1 MTTSKLAAEWHSSTC
16 AYCLEIVEAVDQGEP
31 AEALFFAPCCTAK
44 FHLRCVSTHA
54 AHAAGSAF
62 RCPLCRSGSAFRDQA
77 SRNGISAHSWERVTA
92 TTAATAVSSP
102 EADVSSALAAHAA
115 SGDLGPL
122 LDVSFHER
130 SGAEIA
136 RLGGVS
142 IAIAALRA
150 ALDAAT
156 TDGAAPAP
164 RAAKILAN
172 VAGQLPLGAR
182 AAALAPAASCLAAAA
197 ATPPAG
203 CRTTRRAAVGA
214 LLLLACDDAA
224 RRALERARAL
234 DALRAAANAD
244 DAGDDKTHG
253 LVTRALHR
261 LGALPAVVAAAPVVL
276 ADL

>member
-1 MTTSKLAAEWHSSTC
+1 MTLTRTTSKLAAEC
-16 AYCLEIVEAVDQGEP
+16 AYCLEEIVEAVDQGEP

-77 SRNGISAHSWERVTA
+77 SRNGIRPHSWERA

-115 SGDLGPL
+115 SGDLGAL

-156 TDGAAPAP
+156 TDGAAGA